1 MYLVI
6 GANGFL
12 GSYCIQSILEQTEE
26 KIVATAR
33 NIQGL
38 CDGERISWVE
48 CDITREEEFDY
59 LVSVVKGCD
68 RLKVIFL
75 AAYHNPDLAAQ
86 NPQYA
91 WDVNVTA
98 LSRCV
103 NKLFFADQLFYAST
117 DSVYGNSTDFYH
129 FKETDPLNPVN
140 VYGKNKAAAEAVV
153 RYSGFHVVRFPFLI
167 GTCLIPGRKHFY
179 DKIVEDL
186 KAGKTVEMYEDSY
199 RSSLHFKT
207 ASQLLVRLI
216 EMQGMV
222 PSVLNVCGDKDLS
235 KYDVGIRIADRL
247 GVPRELIRPIQMAER
262 DKVFKTKRAVSTLM
276 DNSLVK
282 EILHLDTIDFQI

>member
-12 GSYCIQSILEQTEE
+12 GSYCIKSIMEQTEE

-33 NIQGL
+33 STWGL
-38 CDGERISWVE
+38 SNSGRICWLK
-48 CDITREEEFDY
+48 CDITQKTEFDR
-59 LVSVVKGCD
+59 LVSVVKEYD
-68 RLKVIFL
+68 RVKVIFL
-75 AAYHNPDLAAQ
+75 AAYHNPDQVAQ

-98 LSRCV
+98 LSRCI
-103 NKLFFADQLFYAST
+103 NKLSFVDRLFYAST
-117 DSVYGNSTDFYH
+117 DSVYGDSIDFYH

-140 VYGKNKAAAEAVV
+140 AYGKNKAAAEAVV

-167 GTCLIPGRKHFY
+167 GECLIPGRKHFY
-179 DKIVEDL
+179 DRITEDL
-186 KAGKTVEMYEDSY
+186 KEGKTVEMYENSY

-207 ASQLLVRLI
+207 ASQLLVRLM
-216 EMQGMV
+216 EMQETV

-235 KYDVGIRIADRL
+235 KYDVGIRIADQL
-247 GVPRELIRPIQMAER
+247 GVPHELIKPVQMMEN
-262 DKVFKTKRAVSTLM
+262 DGVFKTKRAVSTLM
-276 DNSLVK
+276 DNTLVK
-282 EILHLDTIDFQI
+282 KILHLDTIDFQI